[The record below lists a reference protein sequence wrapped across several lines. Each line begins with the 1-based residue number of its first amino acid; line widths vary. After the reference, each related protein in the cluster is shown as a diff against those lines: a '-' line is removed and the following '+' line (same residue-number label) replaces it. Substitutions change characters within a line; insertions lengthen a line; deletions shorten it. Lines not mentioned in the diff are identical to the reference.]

1 MNKKKAILITGNG
14 FDLHHNLPTSYKDF
28 ISVLRW
34 LFDNKTPLNQSLH
47 KYDLNNIFSNYKN
60 KISKNVW
67 FNYFDFIFVEDKI
80 KNWIDF
86 EQEIFRALTLIDNFY
101 IELNNNYKD
110 LLTDGSIRN
119 SRGDIVD
126 KPIKSKLKSE
136 FLNGSEN
143 ELKHLNLLK
152 KVELEDLYKL
162 NEQYFKFSEEG
173 ILKKFNIEEYLDFIS
188 NELKNFEDF
197 FRIYLR
203 NIVPSYNIDTNC
215 LKIINENIF
224 HKFEI
229 VKHYTFNYTLTAERY
244 NKDKKFESH
253 YLHGTIH
260 NVVIF
265 GIDNIE
271 NFKSIKSLCYKFTK
285 FFKKITYVNKEYKTA
300 ISVPK
305 FTNKYMDFENDGF
318 EGDFII
324 FGHSLSKNDERYVK
338 YIFDFVNKNKSS
350 KIFIYS
356 LNESSI
362 ANIVENLLNLLEPD
376 IIDNLS
382 MNGQLEFLQTKDL
395 KTTK

>member
-1 MNKKKAILITGNG
+1 
-14 FDLHHNLPTSYKDF
+14 
-28 ISVLRW
+28 
-34 LFDNKTPLNQSLH
+34 
-47 KYDLNNIFSNYKN
+47 LNNIFSNYKN

-110 LLTDGSIRN
+110 LLTDGSIRK
-119 SRGDIVD
+119 SRDN
-126 KPIKSKLKSE
+126 IKLSRSKLNPE

-143 ELKHLNLLK
+143 ELEHLNLLK
-152 KVELEDLYKL
+152 KIEDDLYKL

>member
-34 LFDNKTPLNQSLH
+34 LFDNETPLNQSLH

-162 NEQYFKFSEEG
+162 NEQYFKFSEVG
-173 ILKKFNIEEYLDFIS
+173 IFKKFNIEEYLDFIS
-188 NELKNFEDF
+188 NELKKCNCIF
-197 FRIYLR
+197 
-203 NIVPSYNIDTNC
+203 VPIDS
-215 LKIINENIF
+215 EHF
-224 HKFEI
+224 
-229 VKHYTFNYTLTAERY
+229 
-244 NKDKKFESH
+244 
-253 YLHGTIH
+253 
-260 NVVIF
+260 
-265 GIDNIE
+265 
-271 NFKSIKSLCYKFTK
+271 
-285 FFKKITYVNKEYKTA
+285 
-300 ISVPK
+300 
-305 FTNKYMDFENDGF
+305 
-318 EGDFII
+318 
-324 FGHSLSKNDERYVK
+324 
-338 YIFDFVNKNKSS
+338 
-350 KIFIYS
+350 
-356 LNESSI
+356 SI
-362 ANIVENLLNLLEPD
+362 ANLIVVYMFSL
-376 IIDNLS
+376 
-382 MNGQLEFLQTKDL
+382 FL
-395 KTTK
+395 